1 MSNIIYSN
9 DSGPTIWP
17 DTDKHD
23 PNSKKY
29 YYIDYR
35 PATRLNTTEY
45 VKGVDVVIPSI
56 SNGCMY
62 ECVSGGI
69 SSTTPPSFGTEEG
82 KTTIDG
88 DVLWKCKP
96 LTSRLAAGDVITL
109 STWSS
114 TAGVTTSLPITIN
127 NISTGVRVDSVLATL
142 KKFTLT
148 NHITILRA
156 TGRQEEFEKSLII
169 TVKEL

>member
-1 MSNIIYSN
+1 MTNIIYSD
-9 DSGPTIWP
+9 DSGPIAWP
-17 DTDKHD
+17 DNDKHD

-35 PATRLNTTEY
+35 PATRSNTTEY

-69 SSTTPPSFGTEEG
+69 SSATSPTFGTDEG

-88 DVLWKCKP
+88 NVLWKCKP
-96 LTSRLAAGDVITL
+96 LTSRLAAGDTITA
-109 STWSS
+109 SVW
-114 TAGVTTSLPITIN
+114 TATTGVTFSLPLILN
-127 NISTGVRVDSVLATL
+127 SVSTGIRVDSVLTTL

-148 NHITILRA
+148 NHISVLRV